1 MKRLNLLFPTAIA
14 ALLLAT
20 ASGCNKKAK
29 TSDETNPG
37 TSDTLIV
44 EKVSY
49 TDSAATDSGSSVR
62 ASVTLDFPVDGPAN
76 LVDSVRAW
84 MTRQLS
90 NIGYG
95 TNTTPYAEAASD
107 NTDGQRL
114 AARVAKCAVKGGLT
128 ELKGMDGE
136 AWGDIQLQY
145 EYDWTLSLLASTPT
159 YATFGAN
166 TYAYLAGAHGSTFF
180 TGQTFGLDGREF
192 DWNNTIAEGTKG
204 RLMPLIREGLMR
216 QYFDVETAQ
225 EFKDA
230 LLIDPDTLPLPV
242 TPPYFM
248 PDGFHVVYQQ
258 YEIACYA
265 AGLPGCVLPYD
276 SVAPLLTP
284 AAKAQ
289 LNK

>member
-1 MKRLNLLFPTAIA
+1 M
-14 ALLLAT
+14 LA
-20 ASGCNKKAK
+20 G
-29 TSDETNPG
+29 
-37 TSDTLIV
+37 
-44 EKVSY
+44 
-49 TDSAATDSGSSVR
+49 
-62 ASVTLDFPVDGPAN
+62 
-76 LVDSVRAW
+76 
-84 MTRQLS
+84 
-90 NIGYG
+90 
-95 TNTTPYAEAASD
+95 
-107 NTDGQRL
+107 
-114 AARVAKCAVKGGLT
+114 
-128 ELKGMDGE
+128 
-136 AWGDIQLQY
+136 
-145 EYDWTLSLLASTPT
+145 TPT

-192 DWNNTIAEGTKG
+192 DWDNTMANGTKT

-216 QYFDVETAQ
+216 QYFDVQTAQ

-248 PDGFHVVYQQ
+248 PDGLHVVYQQ

-284 AAKAQ
+284 AAKAL